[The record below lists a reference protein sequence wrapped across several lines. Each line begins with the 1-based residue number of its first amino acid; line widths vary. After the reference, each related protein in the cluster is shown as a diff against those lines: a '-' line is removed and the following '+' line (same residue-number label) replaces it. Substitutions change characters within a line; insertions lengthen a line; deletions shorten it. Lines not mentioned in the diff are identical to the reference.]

1 MRNLEKFANFAG
13 EGDVSVV
20 AGMYVQ
26 FYASPMFPEYYIVL
40 ASWLQSL
47 GMPDSMIRLSVT
59 VTLWLGVFVIAGA
72 VYWLFAFPITRAVHY
87 LTRKTPTKWDD
98 YIISDRVIRG
108 FSFMVIAFMIMKLL
122 PAASLY
128 MSISWASVLVKTL
141 KSLFVVS
148 VLIFVLRLTDTIYKA
163 SERHG
168 MEIHLLIVLRN
179 FVKIVAAVVAAI
191 VILSIV
197 LNRNVA
203 YILSGLGA
211 MAAILS
217 LVFKDTILDLV
228 AGVKLSIDK
237 SLVKGDWVEVPK
249 LGVSG
254 TVIDVAISAVKVRG
268 WDNSVTSVPPYALFS
283 GGFHN
288 YEYMK
293 RSGGRRIKRS
303 FNIDVNSVRYLSVE
317 ELRRFA
323 GQEWTDGLDLGKEQV
338 NLSLFRRYLERRLI
352 ESSGFRD
359 DMINMVR
366 ELQPGSE
373 GIPVEIYLFTSN
385 TDWKDYEHT
394 QADILDEIIASV
406 HLFSLRMYQ
415 HPSGA
420 DLQCVLSGHCSDLT
434 PDN

>member
-1 MRNLEKFANFAG
+1 
-13 EGDVSVV
+13 
-20 AGMYVQ
+20 
-26 FYASPMFPEYYIVL
+26 MFPEYYIVL

-47 GMPDSMIRLSVT
+47 GMPDSMIRLAVT

-72 VYWLFAFPITRAVHY
+72 VYWLFASPIKKVVHY
-87 LTRKTPTKWDD
+87 FTRKTPTKWDE
-98 YIISDRVIRG
+98 YIISDGVIKG
-108 FSFMVIAFMIMKLL
+108 FSLMVIAFMFMKLL

-128 MSISWASVLVKTL
+128 MSISWASVLMKTL

-148 VLIFVLRLTDTIYKA
+148 VLIFVLRMSDTVYKA
-163 SERHG
+163 SEKQG
-168 MEIHLLIVLRN
+168 MEIHVLIVLRN
-179 FVKIVAAVVAAI
+179 FIKILATVIAVI

-254 TVIDVAISAVKVRG
+254 TVIDVAISAVKVQG
-268 WDNSVTSVPPYALFS
+268 WDNAVTSVPPYALFS

-303 FNIDVNSVRYLSVE
+303 LNINVNSVRYLTVE
-317 ELRRFA
+317 EQTRFA
-323 GQEWTDGLDLGKEQV
+323 GQDWVKDVDLNKEQV
-338 NLSLFRRYLERRLI
+338 NLSLFRRYLERKLI

-366 ELQPGSE
+366 ELQPGSD

-406 HLFSLRMYQ
+406 HLFSLRLYQ
-415 HPSGA
+415 RPSGT
-420 DLQCVLSGHCSDLT
+420 DLR
-434 PDN
+434 PA

>member
-1 MRNLEKFANFAG
+1 M
-13 EGDVSVV
+13 
-20 AGMYVQ
+20 
-26 FYASPMFPEYYIVL
+26 AS
-40 ASWLQSL
+40 
-47 GMPDSMIRLSVT
+47 
-59 VTLWLGVFVIAGA
+59 VIA
-72 VYWLFAFPITRAVHY
+72 V
-87 LTRKTPTKWDD
+87 
-98 YIISDRVIRG
+98 
-108 FSFMVIAFMIMKLL
+108 
-122 PAASLY
+122 
-128 MSISWASVLVKTL
+128 
-141 KSLFVVS
+141 
-148 VLIFVLRLTDTIYKA
+148 
-163 SERHG
+163 
-168 MEIHLLIVLRN
+168 
-179 FVKIVAAVVAAI
+179 I

-254 TVIDVAISAVKVRG
+254 TVIDVAISAVKVQG
-268 WDNSVTSVPPYALFS
+268 WDNAVTSVPPYALFS

-303 FNIDVNSVRYLSVE
+303 LNIDVNSVRYLTVE
-317 ELRRFA
+317 EQTRFA
-323 GQEWTDGLDLGKEQV
+323 GQEWVKGVDLNKEQV
-338 NLSLFRRYLERRLI
+338 NLSLFRRYLERKLI

-366 ELQPGSE
+366 ELQPGSD

-406 HLFSLRMYQ
+406 HLFSLRLYQ
-415 HPSGA
+415 RPSGT
-420 DLQCVLSGHCSDLT
+420 DLR
-434 PDN
+434 PA

>member
-1 MRNLEKFANFAG
+1 
-13 EGDVSVV
+13 
-20 AGMYVQ
+20 
-26 FYASPMFPEYYIVL
+26 MFPEYYIVL

-47 GMPDSMIRLSVT
+47 GMPDSMIRLAVT

-72 VYWLFAFPITRAVHY
+72 VYWLFASPVKNVVHY
-87 LTRKTPTKWDD
+87 FTRKTPTKWDE
-98 YIISDRVIRG
+98 YIISDGVIKG
-108 FSFMVIAFMIMKLL
+108 FSLMVIAFMFMKLL

-128 MSISWASVLVKTL
+128 MSISWASVLMKTL

-148 VLIFVLRLTDTIYKA
+148 VLIFVLRMSDTVYKA
-163 SERHG
+163 SEKQG
-168 MEIHLLIVLRN
+168 MEIHVLIVLRN
-179 FVKIVAAVVAAI
+179 FIKILATVIAVI

-268 WDNSVTSVPPYALFS
+268 WDNAVTSVPPYALFS

-303 FNIDVNSVRYLSVE
+303 FNIDVNSVRYLTVE
-317 ELRRFA
+317 EQSRFV
-323 GQEWTDGLDLGKEQV
+323 GQDWVKGVDLNQEQV
-338 NLSLFRRYLERRLI
+338 NLSLFRRYLERKLI

-366 ELQPGSE
+366 ELQPGSD

-406 HLFSLRMYQ
+406 HLFSLRLYQ
-415 HPSGA
+415 RPSGT
-420 DLQCVLSGHCSDLT
+420 DLRHTS
-434 PDN
+434 PA